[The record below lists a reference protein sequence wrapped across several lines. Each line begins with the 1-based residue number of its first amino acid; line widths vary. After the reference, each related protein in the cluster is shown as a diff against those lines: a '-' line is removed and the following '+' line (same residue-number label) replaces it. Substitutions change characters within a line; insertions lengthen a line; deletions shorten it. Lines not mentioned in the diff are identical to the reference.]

1 MCSSTIVSVVL
12 TICVTY
18 TSGLITRQS
27 PSGRAT
33 VDLTA
38 SVGQASFLGS
48 GFIYG
53 WPDNGT
59 SADNSIP
66 DNFVTDIKF
75 HASRAGGAQIS
86 ALGWAGGGYNEYV
99 GRFDSTLSN
108 YRTTRKYGGDFIL
121 LPHDLWG
128 SDGGQSAGS
137 VFPGDNGNWTE
148 MEVFFGQLVSDLKEN
163 DMLEGLVFD
172 IWNEPELTIFWN
184 RTWDQYLDYYVRAHR
199 IIRAELPGTLISGPS
214 SANAPSLDLD
224 TWSTWLN
231 TIQTNDVVPD
241 IYSWHQIGEW
251 QREPDR
257 VIPDFN
263 TLLNRYNLPQ
273 RPIDNN
279 EYAWPSEQNPGTSV
293 FYLSQLERHNVRGLR
308 ANWGSGSDLHNFMAD
323 LVFKNTDG
331 TYSPNGDWQAYRY
344 YAQMD
349 GDRVATVASADLKF
363 DVFATISGNGVKILA
378 GTRTVQSTY
387 EIGIS
392 GMSRLGL
399 PADGVVQVRTYRFD
413 WAGTKA
419 EVGPPVDLGL
429 AEFQYSSDTLVI
441 TVVPPTNATA
451 FAFEFS
457 GPN

>member
-1 MCSSTIVSVVL
+1 MCPSTIVSVVL

-86 ALGWAGGGYNEYV
+86 ALGWAGGGYNEYI

-184 RTWDQYLDYYVRAHR
+184 Q
-199 IIRAELPGTLISGPS
+199 LPGTLISGPS
-214 SANAPSLDLD
+214 SANAPGLDLD

-293 FYLSQLERHNVRGLR
+293 FYLAQLERHNVRGLR

-331 TYSPNGDWQAYRY
+331 TYSSNGDWQVYRY
-344 YAQMD
+344 YGQMD

-399 PADGVVQVRTYRFD
+399 PADGVIQVRSYRFD
-413 WAGTKA
+413 WTGTKA

-429 AEFQYSSDTLVI
+429 AEFQYSSDTLLI